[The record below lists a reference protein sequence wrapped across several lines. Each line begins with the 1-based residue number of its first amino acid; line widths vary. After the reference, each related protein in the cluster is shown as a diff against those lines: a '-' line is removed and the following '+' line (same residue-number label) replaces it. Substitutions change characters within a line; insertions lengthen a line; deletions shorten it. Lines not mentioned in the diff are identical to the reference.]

1 MLRLIVRKVPE
12 VEPCRISSC
21 KTIGEAKPES
31 RTCERAHSDAEDELT
46 NPYLLLPPRDAL
58 PYTEFSLELCREPCS
73 LLFPFSTT
81 SFIDIPPQ
89 GRPERF
95 SLVSI
100 SSGSGDA

>member
-1 MLRLIVRKVPE
+1 MLRSIVRKVPE
-12 VEPCRISSC
+12 VEPRRISSC

-31 RTCERAHSDAEDELT
+31 WMCEWAYNDAGDELT
-46 NPYLLLPPRDAL
+46 NPYLLLPPRDVL

-81 SFIDIPPQ
+81 SFIEIPPH

-95 SLVSI
+95 SPVSI
-100 SSGSGDA
+100 SSGSGDT